1 MGNVEIKVPQK
12 DGEIS
17 ISRDGNV
24 HEPTVYEVKSGKV
37 SVAEDDAA
45 HFLAVVDGAEL
56 ARKTDADTVA
66 SAVAPQ

>member
-1 MGNVEIKVPQK
+1 MGNVDIKVPQK

-24 HEPTVYEVKSGKV
+24 HEPTVYEVKGSKV
-37 SVAEDDAA
+37 AVAEEDAA

-56 ARKTDADTVA
+56 ARKADADTVA
-66 SAVAPQ
+66 GAVQPQ